1 MTRSHQIKFIWLFIY
16 LLIIKR
22 TSNPV
27 HRTGGSSSIREISK
41 SQTVIIKYSGIF
53 SLKKKRKIVY
63 LILWEY
69 WLFKK
74 KKNCGNTVK
83 KMNNTRIQWT
93 THSLPKLNFFKPLQF
108 PPLSLSPSR
117 NRKEGQREKWVSFLF
132 LEECSSLPYSS
143 SLHGK
148 CNTAQTLFLFIFVL
162 CLRNQICRYIHL
174 CVRQCNL
181 CDLKLYVLTCFV
193 ASDLALHVHV
203 IIFRFFLWTWE
214 DPFARNSLVLIGLLE
229 KTLGNIV

>member
-1 MTRSHQIKFIWLFIY
+1 MGI
-16 LLIIKR
+16 LII
-22 TSNPV
+22 
-27 HRTGGSSSIREISK
+27 
-41 SQTVIIKYSGIF
+41 Q
-53 SLKKKRKIVY
+53 
-63 LILWEY
+63 
-69 WLFKK
+69 KK

-229 KTLGNIV
+229 KTLGSIV